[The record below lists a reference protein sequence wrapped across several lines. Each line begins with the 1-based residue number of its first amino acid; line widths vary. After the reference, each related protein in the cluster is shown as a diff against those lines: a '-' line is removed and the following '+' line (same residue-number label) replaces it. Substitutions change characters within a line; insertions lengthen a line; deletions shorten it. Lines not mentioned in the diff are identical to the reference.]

1 VTYKVNLLPSKLRRE
16 GLVDVRRLIIISVT
30 TLVIAA
36 ILGGYGTFLFLFFNQ
51 KSELDNTR
59 QQLASLTPIAN
70 RVQEMRKERK
80 EMEATLQAYSS
91 LLKKQIIWSDLFYD
105 LNKITPVDLWLVEV
119 EISPPKEEQKD
130 NQAKIINLK
139 GFSLTVPSIG
149 LFMNNLSQLSY
160 FKEVKL
166 VKLNKE
172 SGGISFQI
180 TTLLRE

>member
-1 VTYKVNLLPSKLRRE
+1 MTYKVNLLPSKLRRE

-80 EMEATLQAYSS
+80 KWRPLYKRIV
-91 LLKKQIIWSDLFYD
+91 LY
-105 LNKITPVDLWLVEV
+105 
-119 EISPPKEEQKD
+119 
-130 NQAKIINLK
+130 
-139 GFSLTVPSIG
+139 
-149 LFMNNLSQLSY
+149 
-160 FKEVKL
+160 
-166 VKLNKE
+166 
-172 SGGISFQI
+172 
-180 TTLLRE
+180 